1 MGLELSSYG
10 RGNGAARC
18 LAGGGHGELVRA
30 TVWVRCNAESWNTN
44 REHVQVGDS
53 SSVADAAKQRVSGLF
68 DQVRAASAHHAG
80 RFPLNAPRLRTLGV
94 SLVLGVSLAASAVPA
109 AAQDHSMSPGPQN
122 VAPPASGAASS
133 AAADVRVA
141 LGRLLGEHALL
152 AIVTTQKGLDGAA
165 DFEAWANA
173 LDANSVEVS
182 QQIGSVFGP
191 DVEATFLESWRN
203 HIRMFVDYTV
213 GLASDD
219 TAKSDA
225 AVAELTEYID
235 AFGQYLAD
243 ATGLPA
249 DAVKS
254 VLTDHVMQLKSQLDA
269 YAAGEYETTWTTAR
283 EAYAHMWM
291 LGGTLGDA
299 IVARFPDQF
308 PSASASVGVAADD
321 LRAGLDQLLAE
332 HAFLAAIATQK
343 GFAGASDFEAAAA
356 ALDAN
361 TVDISA
367 AIGSVFG
374 EEVEAEFLPS
384 WRSHVGLF
392 VDYTVGL
399 ASNDTAAQAEAV
411 AQLTAY
417 IDAFG
422 QYLAD
427 AAGLPADAVKASLA
441 DHVGQL
447 KGQLD
452 AYAVEDFAGSLGQL
466 REAFAHMVGTGDVL
480 ASGIVARFPDMF
492 GA

>member
-1 MGLELSSYG
+1 M
-10 RGNGAARC
+10 
-18 LAGGGHGELVRA
+18 
-30 TVWVRCNAESWNTN
+30 
-44 REHVQVGDS
+44 
-53 SSVADAAKQRVSGLF
+53 
-68 DQVRAASAHHAG
+68 
-80 RFPLNAPRLRTLGV
+80 
-94 SLVLGVSLAASAVPA
+94 
-109 AAQDHSMSPGPQN
+109 
-122 VAPPASGAASS
+122 APPAGAPS
-133 AAADVRVA
+133 AAAADLRIA
-141 LGRLLGEHALL
+141 LGRMLGEHALL
-152 AIVTTQKGLDGAA
+152 AIVATQKGLDGAA
-165 DFEAWANA
+165 DFDATAKA
-173 LDANSVEVS
+173 LDTNSVEIS
-182 QQIGSVFGP
+182 QAIGSVYGP

-219 TAKSDA
+219 ADKQDA

-243 ATGLPA
+243 ATGLRG

-269 YAAGEYETTWTTAR
+269 YADGDYETTWSTAR

-299 IVARFPDQF
+299 IVAKFPDQF
-308 PSASASVGVAADD
+308 GGAGASVGVAADD
-321 LRAGLDQLLAE
+321 LRAGLDSLLAE

-343 GFAGASDFEAAAA
+343 GLVGAPDFEAAAA

-374 EEVEAEFLPS
+374 EDVEAEFLPS
-384 WRSHVGLF
+384 WRSHIGFF
-392 VDYTVGL
+392 VDYTLGL
-399 ASNDTAAQAEAV
+399 AAEDMAAQDAAV
-411 AQLTAY
+411 GKLTEY

-452 AYAVEDFAGSLGQL
+452 AFAADDFEGVLTQV
-466 REAFAHMVGTGDVL
+466 REAYAHMVGTGDVL
-480 ASGIVARFPDMF
+480 AGGIVAKFPEMF